1 MTERPLDMEAIAVA
15 LSPAIE
21 ILQDALAEIQ
31 QQRTALLET
40 INLIRQRA
48 KIKAHG

>member
-1 MTERPLDMEAIAVA
+1 MTERSLETIAVA

-21 ILQDALAEIQ
+21 ILEDALVEIQ

-48 KIKAHG
+48 KVKAHG

>member
-1 MTERPLDMEAIAVA
+1 MTERPIDIEALAVA

-21 ILQDALAEIQ
+21 ILEDALVGIQ
-31 QQRTALLET
+31 QQRAALLET

-48 KIKAHG
+48 KVKAHG

>member
-1 MTERPLDMEAIAVA
+1 MTERPLDMETIAVA

-21 ILQDALAEIQ
+21 ILEDALVEIQ
-31 QQRTALLET
+31 QQRTALQKT

-48 KIKAHG
+48 RVKSHD

>member
-1 MTERPLDMEAIAVA
+1 MTERPLDMEIIAVA

-21 ILQDALAEIQ
+21 ILEDALVEIQ

-40 INLIRQRA
+40 INLLRQRA
-48 KIKAHG
+48 KVETRG

>member
-1 MTERPLDMEAIAVA
+1 MTERSLDMETIAVA

-21 ILQDALAEIQ
+21 ILEDALVEIQ

-48 KIKAHG
+48 KVKAHG

>member
-1 MTERPLDMEAIAVA
+1 MTERPIDMDVLAVA

-21 ILQDALAEIQ
+21 ILEEALVEIQ

-48 KIKAHG
+48 KVKAHG